1 MTILVPSDPKVYESM
16 RRMFASWLLLLHYSL
31 CAESSDMRINITIS
45 DVNDHIP
52 KFSKPVYSFD
62 VPEDTTPAAILAT
75 DDDSGVNGE
84 ITYTVSEDD
93 EDGMF
98 FLNPVTGVF
107 NLTRMLDYEVQQYYI
122 LTVHAGDGGGH
133 MLSYSTSL
141 MENLPPGSTILNLNV
156 TDADDGSN
164 SQLSYSITSGD
175 TLGQFNID
183 KNGVL
188 SIKQPLDRE
197 SQSFYSLVVQVHDMA
212 TLPASRYTSTTQ
224 VSIILLDVNDNPPS
238 FISSKLTYIPENTPI
253 DTIVFRAQAT
263 DPDSGPN
270 SYIEYTLLRPLGN
283 KFSIGTIDGEVRL
296 IGELDREAVANY
308 TLTVVATDKGQP
320 CLSSST
326 DVVVVVL
333 DINDNNPLFAQ
344 KLYKVEAS
352 ENTLTGTD
360 LIQVFATDGDEGTN
374 GQVRYSII
382 SNLGD
387 KHTQA
392 CTLHYYYLLLCAY
405 VTFVGYSKG

>member
-1 MTILVPSDPKVYESM
+1 MSGTCPLVSGEFILGTGDLIATKRLDRERCSK
-16 RRMFASWLLLLHYSL
+16 YSL
-31 CAESSDMRINITIS
+31 LVRADDGLQSSDMRINITIS

-107 NLTRMLDYEVQQYYI
+107 NLTRILDYEVQQYYI
-122 LTVHAGDGGGH
+122 LTIHAGDDVNDNPPLFS
-133 MLSYSTSL
+133 MPSYSTSL
-141 MENLPPGSTILNLNV
+141 TENLPPGSTILNLNV

-175 TLGQFNID
+175 SLGQFNID

-188 SIKQPLDRE
+188 SIKHPLDRE

-238 FISSKLTYIPENTPI
+238 FISAKLTYIPENTPI

-270 SYIEYTLLRPLGN
+270 SYIEYTLLKPLGN

-344 KLYKVEAS
+344 KLYKVEVS

-382 SNLGD
+382 SGNTNND
-387 KHTQA
+387 IS
-392 CTLHYYYLLLCAY
+392 C
-405 VTFVGYSKG
+405 SS